1 MLVGHTKFSPDWCF
15 GLFKQRY
22 RRTFV
27 SSLGD
32 IAEVVNTS
40 ADVNVPQL
48 VGTQTGEPVVTVY
61 DWATFLGGH
70 FRSVPQLKSY
80 HHFSFTAK
88 QPGVVVMQEYSDSAG
103 ASYKMMCDEWTPL
116 PNELPHVVRPSGLS
130 LARQWYLHRQ
140 IREYCREGT
149 EDLVCPMPS
158 RGIEEERV
166 EDTREQDS
174 PPPPPP
180 KKRRC
185 GKCGGPGHTRR
196 TCKED

>member
-1 MLVGHTKFSPDWCF
+1 
-15 GLFKQRY
+15 
-22 RRTFV
+22 
-27 SSLGD
+27 
-32 IAEVVNTS
+32 
-40 ADVNVPQL
+40 
-48 VGTQTGEPVVTVY
+48 
-61 DWATFLGGH
+61 
-70 FRSVPQLKSY
+70 VPQLKSY

-88 QPGVVVMQEYSDSAG
+88 QPGVVVMQEYSDS
-103 ASYKMMCDEWTPL
+103 
-116 PNELPHVVRPSGLS
+116 NELPHVVRPSGLS

-180 KKRRC
+180 PKKRRC
-185 GKCGGPGHTRR
+185 GKCGGPYVNLPRLSVLKLVMDATGGV
-196 TCKED
+196 